1 MGLTQAAALVGVWG
15 LSLGTVLL
23 AALPATLADG
33 GRTGWRRL
41 GPSLGGLAVLGL
53 VCLGGWVRLGLVP
66 AGDPAATDRPL
77 LRLVAGMMNWRSRLT
92 GIATGDQAV
101 FVRRQ
106 AFTLRGTAG
115 LDFIN
120 QNVDFAS
127 QPLSTDRLRVGF
139 VRLDAE
145 RNSGDVTQV
154 LEAAIRQ
161 IPEIVS
167 CHYISGTGTFE
178 LQVVS
183 RDLHTFSQFAREVL
197 INLPHVK
204 DLHTSFSLGEVKAS
218 GALPLTHL
226 EKHSY

>member
-1 MGLTQAAALVGVWG
+1 METLDKFDIAILSELQRDARLTNAELAQRVG
-15 LSLGTVLL
+15 LS
-23 AALPATLADG
+23 AAPC
-33 GRTGWRRL
+33 WRRVRVL
-41 GPSLGGLAVLGL
+41 EEEGYITGYRAELNRQKLGL
-53 VCLGGWVRLGLVP
+53 GVL
-66 AGDPAATDRPL
+66 A
-77 LRLVAGMMNWRSRLT
+77 
-92 GIATGDQAV
+92 
-101 FVRRQ
+101 
-106 AFTLRGTAG
+106 
-115 LDFIN
+115 
-120 QNVDFAS
+120 
-127 QPLSTDRLRVGF
+127 F